1 MRIQI
6 NHTSYCFESRYSI
19 EEIALIEEINP
30 DALELWDEVTKDL
43 LYTIRPTD
51 SPVCYESC
59 PRFVMEFYV
68 NSILTGHAV
77 CACNFPKEYF
87 EKFNPDEVGTQENV
101 KYLKHCIAK
110 EVGPALDYMN
120 RIEGQIATAL
130 DEYYA
135 SVLNMESM
143 MDVPVFDSLP
153 DESDDIETG
162 END

>member
-19 EEIALIEEINP
+19 EDIKLIEKINP
-30 DALELWDEVTKDL
+30 SALVLFDNATGDF
-43 LYTIRPTD
+43 LYAIGATD
-51 SPVCYESC
+51 SLTVYTDFPKA
-59 PRFVMEFYV
+59 VMNFYV
-68 NSILTGHAV
+68 NSIVTGHAI
-77 CACNFPKEYF
+77 CTCNFPKEYF
-87 EKFNPDEVGTQENV
+87 DNFESYVLGTQENI

-153 DESDDIETG
+153 DVSDDIETG

>member
-6 NHTSYCFESRYSI
+6 NHTNYCFESRYSI
-19 EEIALIEEINP
+19 EDIKLIEKINP
-30 DALELWDEVTKDL
+30 SALTLFDDVTGDW
-43 LYTIRPTD
+43 LYTISHADVPA
-51 SPVCYESC
+51 CYTSC
-59 PRFVMEFYV
+59 PKYVMEFYID
-68 NSILTGHAV
+68 SIITGHAV
-77 CACNFPKEYF
+77 CSCNFPKEYF
-87 EKFNPDEVGTQENV
+87 DKFEPSALGTQENI
-101 KYLKHCIAK
+101 KYLKACIARD
-110 EVGPALDYMN
+110 VGSALNYMN